1 MAAAS
6 RALALHDI
14 ADTEALAASIVH
26 GSGLELSFHDRE
38 DLLAFLVATAWQL
51 SLVYEPG
58 GISFSSWAGTTLR
71 RRLVDWQRQR
81 FGRTRWQFAG
91 RSYERAR
98 PQLVSLDD
106 SERDQLGDDHAAVGG
121 DPEVDCDSGLA
132 GLYAARDRTRAADY
146 EALGLRP
153 PRRAA

>member
-6 RALALHDI
+6 RALRLHDV
-14 ADTEALAASIVH
+14 ADAEALAASIVY
-26 GSGLELSFHDRE
+26 GSGLELSYHDAE
-38 DLLAFLVATAWQL
+38 DLHAYLVATAWQL

-106 SERDQLGDDHAAVGG
+106 PEHDRLGDDLTARGG
-121 DPEVDCDSGLA
+121 DPEADCDSGLG
-132 GLYAARDRTRAADY
+132 GLYAARDRARAADY
-146 EALGLRP
+146 ETLGLRP